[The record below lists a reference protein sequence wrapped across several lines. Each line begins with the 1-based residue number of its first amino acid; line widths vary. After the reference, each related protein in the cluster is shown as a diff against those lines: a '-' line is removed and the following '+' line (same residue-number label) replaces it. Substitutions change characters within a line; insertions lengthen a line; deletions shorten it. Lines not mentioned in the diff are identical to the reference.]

1 MRNLLL
7 ILVLIL
13 FGSTAQLQAAESV
26 LIAAGAG
33 YKRPLL
39 ALYDTF
45 EHESGIKVR
54 AAFGNMRQV
63 LAQTRDS
70 GQVDL
75 LVGERGFLA
84 ESGLFARDV
93 ALGQGRLMLVYAE
106 GIEAR
111 ELDAVAIKRIALPD
125 PDKAIYGRAAYQA
138 LERSGQ
144 LDAVR
149 PRLSILSTVPQVA
162 AHLRAG
168 SVEAGF
174 INGTEARSL
183 EATPMH
189 IEDVDPAFYDAPQ
202 IVIGIPQDHTPSAST
217 QAFLDFIATEKAR
230 DLLKG
235 YGL

>member
-1 MRNLLL
+1 MRNLLR

-13 FGSTAQLQAAESV
+13 FGSAAQIQAAESL

-33 YKRPLL
+33 YKGPLL
-39 ALYDTF
+39 ELYAAF
-45 EHESGIKVR
+45 ERETGIEVR

-63 LAQTRDS
+63 LAQTRDG

-75 LVGERGFLA
+75 VVGERGFLA

-111 ELDAVAIKRIALPD
+111 ELDDPAIQRIALPD

-144 LDAVR
+144 LDALR
-149 PRLSILSTVPQVA
+149 PRLTILSTVPQVA

-174 INGTEARSL
+174 INGTQAQSL
-183 EATPMH
+183 DATPMH
-189 IEDVDPAFYDAPQ
+189 IEDVDPALYDAPQ
-202 IVIGIPQDHTPSAST
+202 IVIGIPQDHTLNAST
-217 QAFLDFIATEKAR
+217 QAFLDFIATERAR